1 MFITIIFINRL
12 MHQQFILA
20 SSSKSRYKILKN
32 AGLNFTQKK
41 PNCNEEDIKK
51 TISRKT
57 KPEIFAKKLSYEKA
71 RSVSRQK
78 PYANKIVLGCDTV
91 IYHNGKILDK
101 VNSIEKAQKKIR
113 SLSGKT
119 HLIVS
124 GLTICLNGYKIWEN
138 YEKTHVKIRKL
149 NNSEIKIYL
158 KKTGKQILSSV
169 GCYQIESLGPN
180 IIERIKGDYF
190 NVMGLPL
197 FNLLDYLYSK
207 K

>member
-1 MFITIIFINRL
+1 
-12 MHQQFILA
+12 MHQKFILA

-51 TISRKT
+51 TINRKT

-71 RSVSRQK
+71 KSVSKLKQ
-78 PYANKIVLGCDTV
+78 YTNKIVLGCDTV

-101 VNSIEKAQKKIR
+101 VSSVEKAKKKIK

-119 HLIVS
+119 HIIVS
-124 GLTICLNGYKIWEN
+124 GLTICINGFKVWED

-149 NNSEIKIYL
+149 NNKEVNTYL

-169 GCYQIESLGPN
+169 GCYQIESLGPH

-197 FNLLDYLYSK
+197 FNLLDYLYSNK
-207 K
+207 

>member
-1 MFITIIFINRL
+1 MFITIIFINTL

-32 AGLNFTQKK
+32 AGLNFIQKK

-51 TISRKT
+51 TINRKT
-57 KPEIFAKKLSYEKA
+57 RPEIFAKKLSYEKA
-71 RSVSRQK
+71 RSVSIK
-78 PYANKIVLGCDTV
+78 KLYANKIVLGCDTV

-101 VNSIEKAQKKIR
+101 VNSIEKAQKKIK

-124 GLTICLNGYKIWEN
+124 GLTICLNGSKVWEN

-149 NNSEIKIYL
+149 NNSEIKTYL

-180 IIERIKGDYF
+180 IIENIKGDYF

>member
-1 MFITIIFINRL
+1 MFITIIFINIF
-12 MHQQFILA
+12 MHQKFILA

-32 AGLNFTQKK
+32 AGLNFTQKN
-41 PNCNEEDIKK
+41 PNCNEEEIKK
-51 TISRKT
+51 TINRNT
-57 KPEIFAKKLSYEKA
+57 KPEIFAKKLSFEKA
-71 RSVSRQK
+71 RSVSKQK
-78 PYANKIVLGCDTV
+78 KYANKIVLGCDTV

-101 VNSIEKAQKKIR
+101 VSSIDKAKKKIS

-124 GLTICLNGYKIWEN
+124 GLTICLNGSKVWEN
-138 YEKTHVKIRKL
+138 YEKTYVKIRKL
-149 NNSEIKIYL
+149 NNNEIDAYL

-180 IIERIKGDYF
+180 IIESIKGDCF

>member
-1 MFITIIFINRL
+1 MIFINTL
-12 MHQQFILA
+12 MHQKFILA
-20 SSSKSRYKILKN
+20 STSKSRYKILKN
-32 AGLNFTQKK
+32 AGLNFSQKK
-41 PNCNEEDIKK
+41 PNCNEEKIKRE
-51 TISRKT
+51 ISRNV

-71 RSVSRQK
+71 ISVSRK
-78 PYANKIVLGCDTV
+78 KKYNNKIVLGCDTI

-101 VNSIEKAQKKIR
+101 VNSIEKAKKKIR

-124 GLTICLNGYKIWEN
+124 GLTICLSGSKIWEN
-138 YEKTHVKIRKL
+138 HEITRVKIRNL
-149 NNSEIKIYL
+149 NNSEIDGYL
-158 KKTGKQILSSV
+158 KKTGTQILSSV
-169 GCYQIESLGPN
+169 GCYQIESLGPS
-180 IIERIKGDYF
+180 IIEKIKGDYF

>member
-1 MFITIIFINRL
+1 MFITIIFINTL
-12 MHQQFILA
+12 MHQKFILA

-32 AGLNFTQKK
+32 AGLNFIQKK

-51 TISRKT
+51 TINRKT

-78 PYANKIVLGCDTV
+78 QYANKIVLGCDTV
-91 IYHNGKILDK
+91 IYHNGQILDK
-101 VNSIEKAQKKIR
+101 VNSIDKAQKKIR

-124 GLTICLNGYKIWEN
+124 GLTICLNGSKIWEN

-149 NNSEIKIYL
+149 NNSEINTYL

-169 GCYQIESLGPN
+169 GCYQIEGLGPN
-180 IIERIKGDYF
+180 IIESIKGDYF

>member
-1 MFITIIFINRL
+1 MFITIIFINKL
-12 MHQQFILA
+12 MHQKFILA

-51 TISRKT
+51 TINRKT
-57 KPEIFAKKLSYEKA
+57 KPEIFAKKLSYEKS
-71 RSVSRQK
+71 RSVSIK
-78 PYANKIVLGCDTV
+78 KLYANKIVLGCDTV

-124 GLTICLNGYKIWEN
+124 GLTICFNGSKIWEN

-149 NNSEIKIYL
+149 NNSEIKTYL

-169 GCYQIESLGPN
+169 GCYQIESMGPN
-180 IIERIKGDYF
+180 IIESIKGDYF

>member
-1 MFITIIFINRL
+1 M
-12 MHQQFILA
+12 
-20 SSSKSRYKILKN
+20 
-32 AGLNFTQKK
+32 
-41 PNCNEEDIKK
+41 
-51 TISRKT
+51 
-57 KPEIFAKKLSYEKA
+57 
-71 RSVSRQK
+71 
-78 PYANKIVLGCDTV
+78 YANKIVLGCDTI

-101 VNSIEKAQKKIR
+101 VNSIDKAKKKIK
-113 SLSGKT
+113 SLSGKE

-149 NNSEIKIYL
+149 NNSEINTYL
-158 KKTGKQILSSV
+158 KKTGKQILGSV

-180 IIERIKGDYF
+180 IIESIKGDYF

>member
-1 MFITIIFINRL
+1 MFITIIFINIL
-12 MHQQFILA
+12 MHQKFILA
-20 SSSKSRYKILKN
+20 STSKSRYKILKN

-41 PNCNEEDIKK
+41 PDCNEEDIKK
-51 TISRKT
+51 TINRKT

-71 RSVSRQK
+71 RSVSIK
-78 PYANKIVLGCDTV
+78 KLYANKIILGCDTV

-124 GLTICLNGYKIWEN
+124 GLTICLRGSKIWEN
-138 YEKTHVKIRKL
+138 YEKTYVKIRKL
-149 NNSEIKIYL
+149 NNSEIDTYL

-180 IIERIKGDYF
+180 IIESINGDYF

-197 FNLLDYLYSK
+197 FNWLDYLYSRK
-207 K
+207 

>member
-1 MFITIIFINRL
+1 
-12 MHQQFILA
+12 MHQKFILA

-32 AGLNFTQKK
+32 AGLNFTTKK

-51 TISRKT
+51 TINRKT

-71 RSVSRQK
+71 RSVSIK
-78 PYANKIVLGCDTV
+78 KLYANKIVLGCDTV

-101 VNSIEKAQKKIR
+101 VNSIEKAQKKIK

-124 GLTICLNGYKIWEN
+124 GLTICLNGSKIWEN

-149 NNSEIKIYL
+149 NNMEINIYL

-180 IIERIKGDYF
+180 IIEGIKGDYF

-197 FNLLDYLYSK
+197 FNLSLIHI
-207 K
+207 

>member
-1 MFITIIFINRL
+1 MFITIIFINTL
-12 MHQQFILA
+12 MHQKFILA
-20 SSSKSRYKILKN
+20 SSSISRYKILKN
-32 AGLNFTQKK
+32 AGLNFTQKE

-51 TISRKT
+51 TINRKT

-71 RSVSRQK
+71 RSVSIK
-78 PYANKIVLGCDTV
+78 KFYANKIVLGCDTV

-101 VNSIEKAQKKIR
+101 VNSINKAKKKIK
-113 SLSGKT
+113 SLSGKE

-124 GLTICLNGYKIWEN
+124 GLTICLNGFKIWEN
-138 YEKTHVKIRKL
+138 FEKTHVKIRKL
-149 NNSEIKIYL
+149 NNGEINTYL

-180 IIERIKGDYF
+180 IIESIKGDYF

>member
-1 MFITIIFINRL
+1 MFITIIFINTL
-12 MHQQFILA
+12 MHQKFILA

-51 TISRKT
+51 TINRKT

-71 RSVSRQK
+71 RSVSIK
-78 PYANKIVLGCDTV
+78 KLYANKIVLGCDTV

-101 VNSIEKAQKKIR
+101 VNSIDKAQKKIK

-124 GLTICLNGYKIWEN
+124 DLTICLNGSKVWEN
-138 YEKTHVKIRKL
+138 YEKTNVKIRKL
-149 NNSEIKIYL
+149 NNREIKTYL

-180 IIERIKGDYF
+180 IIESIKGDYF

>member
-1 MFITIIFINRL
+1 MFITIIFINTL
-12 MHQQFILA
+12 MHQKFILA

-51 TISRKT
+51 TINRKT

-71 RSVSRQK
+71 RSVSIK
-78 PYANKIVLGCDTV
+78 KLYANKIVLGCDTV

-101 VNSIEKAQKKIR
+101 VNSIEKAKKKIKF
-113 SLSGKT
+113 LSGKE
-119 HLIVS
+119 HQIVS
-124 GLTICLNGYKIWEN
+124 GLTICLNGSKIWEN

-149 NNSEIKIYL
+149 NNSEINTYL

-180 IIERIKGDYF
+180 IIESIKGDYF

>member
-1 MFITIIFINRL
+1 MFITIIFINTL
-12 MHQQFILA
+12 MHQKFILA

-32 AGLNFTQKK
+32 AGLNFIQKK

-51 TISRKT
+51 TINRKT

-71 RSVSRQK
+71 RSVSKQK
-78 PYANKIVLGCDTV
+78 LYSNKIVLGCDTV

-101 VNSIEKAQKKIR
+101 VNSIEKAQKKIK

-124 GLTICLNGYKIWEN
+124 GLTICLNGSKVWEN

-149 NNSEIKIYL
+149 NNSEINTYL

-180 IIERIKGDYF
+180 IIEGIKGDYF

>member
-1 MFITIIFINRL
+1 MFITIIFINKL
-12 MHQQFILA
+12 MHQKFILA

-51 TISRKT
+51 TINRKT

-71 RSVSRQK
+71 RSVSIK
-78 PYANKIVLGCDTV
+78 KFYSNKIVLGCDTV

-101 VNSIEKAQKKIR
+101 VNSIDKAKKKIK
-113 SLSGKT
+113 SLSGKE

-124 GLTICLNGYKIWEN
+124 GLTICLNGSKIWEN

-180 IIERIKGDYF
+180 IIEGIKGDYF

>member
-1 MFITIIFINRL
+1 MFITIIFINIF
-12 MHQQFILA
+12 MHQKFILA

-32 AGLNFTQKK
+32 AGLNFTQKN
-41 PNCNEEDIKK
+41 PNCNEEEIKK
-51 TISRKT
+51 TINRNT
-57 KPEIFAKKLSYEKA
+57 KPEIFAKKLSFEKA
-71 RSVSRQK
+71 RSVSKQK
-78 PYANKIVLGCDTV
+78 KYANKIVLGCDTV

-101 VNSIEKAQKKIR
+101 VSSIDKAKKKIR

-124 GLTICLNGYKIWEN
+124 GLTVCLNGSKVWEN
-138 YEKTHVKIRKL
+138 HEKTRVKIRKL
-149 NNSEIKIYL
+149 NNSEINTYL

-180 IIERIKGDYF
+180 IIESIKGDYF

>member
-1 MFITIIFINRL
+1 
-12 MHQQFILA
+12 MHREFILA

-32 AGLNFTQKK
+32 AGLNFTQRK
-41 PNCNEEDIKK
+41 PYCSEEDIKK
-51 TISRKT
+51 TINRKI

-78 PYANKIVLGCDTV
+78 IYANKIVLGCDTV

-101 VNSIEKAQKKIR
+101 ANSIEKARKKIK
-113 SLSGKT
+113 SLSGKE
-119 HLIVS
+119 HLIIS

-138 YEKTHVKIRKL
+138 YEKTRVKIRML
-149 NNSEIKIYL
+149 NNSEINTYL
-158 KKTGKQILSSV
+158 KKTGKQILNSV
-169 GCYQIESLGPN
+169 GCYQIESLGPI
-180 IIERIKGDYF
+180 IIESIKGDYF

-207 K
+207 E

>member
-1 MFITIIFINRL
+1 
-12 MHQQFILA
+12 MHQKFILA

-41 PNCNEEDIKK
+41 PDCNEEDIKK
-51 TISRKT
+51 TINRKT

-71 RSVSRQK
+71 KSVSKLKQ
-78 PYANKIVLGCDTV
+78 YTNKIVLGCDTV
-91 IYHNGKILDK
+91 IYHNGQILDK
-101 VNSIEKAQKKIR
+101 VNSVEKAKKKIK

-119 HLIVS
+119 HIIVS
-124 GLTICLNGYKIWEN
+124 GLTICINGFKVWED

-149 NNSEIKIYL
+149 NNKEVNTYL

-169 GCYQIESLGPN
+169 GCYQIESLGPH

-197 FNLLDYLYSK
+197 FNLLDYLYSNK
-207 K
+207 

>member
-1 MFITIIFINRL
+1 MFITIIFINTL
-12 MHQQFILA
+12 MHQKFILA

-51 TISRKT
+51 TINRKT

-71 RSVSRQK
+71 RSVSIK
-78 PYANKIVLGCDTV
+78 KLYANKIVLGCDTV

-101 VNSIEKAQKKIR
+101 VNSIEKAQKKIK

-124 GLTICLNGYKIWEN
+124 GLTICLNGSKVWEN
-138 YEKTHVKIRKL
+138 YEKTYVKIRKL
-149 NNSEIKIYL
+149 DNSEIETYL

-180 IIERIKGDYF
+180 IIESIKGDYF

>member
-1 MFITIIFINRL
+1 MIFINTL
-12 MHQQFILA
+12 MHQKFILA
-20 SSSKSRYKILKN
+20 STSKSRYKILKN
-32 AGLNFTQKK
+32 AGLNFSQKK
-41 PNCNEEDIKK
+41 PNCNEEEIK
-51 TISRKT
+51 TEISRNV

-71 RSVSRQK
+71 ISVSRK
-78 PYANKIVLGCDTV
+78 KKYNNKIVLGCDTV

-101 VNSIEKAQKKIR
+101 VNSMEKAKKKIR

-124 GLTICLNGYKIWEN
+124 GLTICLSGSKIWEN
-138 YEKTHVKIRKL
+138 HEKTQVKIRNL
-149 NNSEIKIYL
+149 NNNEIDAYL
-158 KKTGKQILSSV
+158 KKTGTQILNSV
-169 GCYQIESLGPN
+169 GCYQIESLGPR
-180 IIERIKGDYF
+180 IIEKIKGDYF

>member
-1 MFITIIFINRL
+1 MFITIIFINTL
-12 MHQQFILA
+12 MHQKFILA

-51 TISRKT
+51 TINRKT

-71 RSVSRQK
+71 KSVSKLKQHT
-78 PYANKIVLGCDTV
+78 NKIVLGCDTV

-101 VNSIEKAQKKIR
+101 VSSVEKAKKKIK

-119 HLIVS
+119 HIIVS
-124 GLTICLNGYKIWEN
+124 GLTICINGFKVWED

-149 NNSEIKIYL
+149 NNKEVNTYL

-169 GCYQIESLGPN
+169 GCYQIESLGPY

-197 FNLLDYLYSK
+197 FKLLDYLYSNK
-207 K
+207 

>member
-1 MFITIIFINRL
+1 
-12 MHQQFILA
+12 MHQNFILA

-32 AGLNFTQKK
+32 AGLNFTQKI
-41 PNCNEEDIKK
+41 PNCNEENIKK
-51 TISRKT
+51 TIKRKT

-71 RSVSRQK
+71 KSLSRQK
-78 PYANKIVLGCDTV
+78 QYANKIVLGCDTV
-91 IYHNGKILDK
+91 IYHKGKILDK
-101 VNSIEKAQKKIR
+101 ASSIDKAKKKIR

-119 HLIVS
+119 HIIIS
-124 GLTICLNGYKIWEN
+124 GLTICLNGTKVWEN
-138 YEKTHVKIRKL
+138 HEKTYVKIRKL
-149 NNSEIKIYL
+149 SNNEINTYL

-180 IIERIKGDYF
+180 IIENINGDYF

>member
-1 MFITIIFINRL
+1 MLLTIIFINTL
-12 MHQQFILA
+12 MHQNFILA
-20 SSSKSRYKILKN
+20 SSSKSRYKILKS

-41 PNCNEEDIKK
+41 PNCNEEDIKQ
-51 TISRKT
+51 TISRNT

-71 RSVSRQK
+71 RSVSIK
-78 PYANKIVLGCDTV
+78 KLYANKIVLGCDTV

-101 VNSIEKAQKKIR
+101 VNSIEKAQKKIK

-124 GLTICLNGYKIWEN
+124 GLTICLNGSKVWEN
-138 YEKTHVKIRKL
+138 YEKTYVKIRKL
-149 NNSEIKIYL
+149 NNSEIKTYL

-180 IIERIKGDYF
+180 IIESIKGDYF

>member
-1 MFITIIFINRL
+1 
-12 MHQQFILA
+12 MHQKFILA

-51 TISRKT
+51 TFNRKT

-71 RSVSRQK
+71 KSVSKLKQ
-78 PYANKIVLGCDTV
+78 YTNKIVLGCDTV

-101 VNSIEKAQKKIR
+101 VSSVEKAKKKIK

-119 HLIVS
+119 HIIVS
-124 GLTICLNGYKIWEN
+124 GLTICINGFKVWED

-149 NNSEIKIYL
+149 NNKDVDTYL

-197 FNLLDYLYSK
+197 FNLLNYLYSNK
-207 K
+207 

>member
-1 MFITIIFINRL
+1 
-12 MHQQFILA
+12 MHQNFILA
-20 SSSKSRYKILKN
+20 SSSKSRYKILKS

-41 PNCNEEDIKK
+41 PNCNEEDIKQ
-51 TISRKT
+51 TINRNT

-71 RSVSRQK
+71 RSVSVK
-78 PYANKIVLGCDTV
+78 KLYANKIVLGCDTV

-101 VNSIEKAQKKIR
+101 VNSIEKAQKKIK

-124 GLTICLNGYKIWEN
+124 GLTICLNGSKVWEN
-138 YEKTHVKIRKL
+138 YEKTYVKIRKL
-149 NNSEIKIYL
+149 NNSEIKTYL

-180 IIERIKGDYF
+180 IIESIKGDYF

>member
-1 MFITIIFINRL
+1 MFITIIFIKTL
-12 MHQQFILA
+12 MHKKFILA

-51 TISRKT
+51 TINRKT

-78 PYANKIVLGCDTV
+78 RYANKIVLGCDTV

-124 GLTICLNGYKIWEN
+124 GLTICLNGIKIWEN

-180 IIERIKGDYF
+180 IIESIKGDYF